1 MLGKKSKILCIVS
14 SVLLTTSLF
23 MGCNKSIVNGK
34 VNNDKIIV
42 GDKEQNSEYAK
53 EVFENLNEDIDGDLM
68 ISTIKELASEKFD
81 GRLTGT
87 EGNKLATEYIRSEFE
102 ELGLETLEGM
112 DGYLQYYDQMV
123 PYLKDIPKIN
133 IVNKDGETVKELKF
147 LEDFV
152 VRANPDFKIKGT
164 VKGETIYLK
173 NKSEFKKNKE
183 NLEGKIAI
191 IPKNLFWESDV
202 QDFFISGKSKA
213 LGIIRENTF
222 RNGEDKSFKK
232 SVYFTEGN
240 YESRNEDIPMLA
252 DVDIAGTNILI
263 EEGKKGNLV
272 ELNFECYVEEKT
284 IANVIGVI
292 PGTDEEM
299 KDDYIII
306 SGHFDHLG
314 NNYDGTYNPGASDNA
329 SGIASMLEIARSIK
343 SNNIAPK
350 RPILFIAFNGEE
362 NGLNGSKFFAENSG
376 LDMKKVT
383 MLNIDMIANKSDGPL
398 YIAAVGYTELFKEI
412 VEIAKEMDISYKQN
426 LQVTYSDHTYIEE
439 EGGQAVTL
447 VEIEQAEYHT
457 PDDTIEVIEKADLEE
472 VIELVLRYI
481 SDKAF

>member
-1 MLGKKSKILCIVS
+1 MLDKKTKMLCIVC

-23 MGCNKSIVNGK
+23 VGCNNSNVNGK
-34 VNNDKIIV
+34 VNDDKIILV
-42 GDKEQNSEYAK
+42 AKEENSGDVK
-53 EVFENLNEDIDGDLM
+53 EVFENLNEDIDGELM
-68 ISTIKELASEKFD
+68 INTINELASEKYD

-87 EGNKLATEYIRSEFE
+87 EGNKLATEYIRNEFE

-112 DGYLQYYDQMV
+112 DEYLQYYDQMV
-123 PYLKDIPKIN
+123 PYIKGLPKMN

-152 VRANPDFKIKGT
+152 VRANPNFKISGT

-173 NKSEFKKNKE
+173 NKGEFNKNKE

-191 IPKNLFWESDV
+191 IPNKLFWEEEV
-202 QDFFISGKSKA
+202 NTFLTSGNSKA
-213 LGIIRENTF
+213 LGIIREKSF

-232 SVYFTEGN
+232 SVYFTDGN
-240 YESRNEDIPMLA
+240 YESRNENLA
-252 DVDIAGTNILI
+252 MFADADIAATKVLK
-263 EEGKKGNLV
+263 EESAKGNLV
-272 ELNFECYVEEKT
+272 ELSFECYVEEKNV
-284 IANVIGVI
+284 ANVIGLI
-292 PGTDEEM
+292 PGTDEDLKEN
-299 KDDYIII
+299 YIII

-314 NNYDGTYNPGASDNA
+314 DNYDGTYNPGASDNA

-362 NGLNGSKFFAENSG
+362 NGLYGSKYFAKNTG

-398 YIAAVGYTELFKEI
+398 YIAAVDFTQLYKDIL
-412 VEIAKEMDISYKQN
+412 EIAKEMDISYKMN
-426 LQVTYSDHTYIEE
+426 LEVTYSDHTHIEK
-439 EGGQAVTL
+439 EGGQAVTF
-447 VEIEQAEYHT
+447 VELEQSEYHT
-457 PDDTIEVIEKADLEE
+457 PDDTIDVIEKADLQE